1 MQDINEGD
9 YLRAKNYIKQI
20 NMPICAYVVFIV
32 SSIVIIGLLIFLWHC
47 MYPCDCRDI
56 FVITSILVG
65 IMTVFIVTFAII
77 SLIFSDESRKHA
89 LLTYAYDEAL
99 KKVGERCD
107 KKTTTT
113 FHNNN
118 TVSKKEEIEYGVRA
132 ITQIF
137 ETYCQNITAK

>member
-20 NMPICAYVVFIV
+20 NMPTRAYVLFIV
-32 SSIVIIGLLIFLWHC
+32 SIVFIIGLLIFLWLSVYQC
-47 MYPCDCRDI
+47 GGRDI
-56 FVITSILVG
+56 FVIASIFVG

-77 SLIFSDESRKHA
+77 NLVFSDASRKYA

-118 TVSKKEEIEYGVRA
+118 TVSKTEEIEYGVRA